1 MGRLRAAVGG
11 AAVVGGA
18 PATIGGRGRQLLP
31 LGSHDMCLA
40 EVVRVQV
47 DPAYIDPATGRFD
60 LDRAGLIAYSHGEYF
75 TLGERLG
82 HFGWSVRK
90 RTRPTAGG
98 RQAGVS
104 DAKGGNSGGRGR

>member
-1 MGRLRAAVGG
+1 M
-11 AAVVGGA
+11 
-18 PATIGGRGRQLLP
+18 RQILP
-31 LGSHDMCLA
+31 LGSHDMFLA